1 MKRKTIKRYAN
12 GGTVDNKIN
21 AGDVLGLASG
31 FINPVSAIPSALGMI
46 QKLTYNPASYTPA
59 RMNESPRG
67 YADGGKPGDPRT
79 ESVPKVKSYYEKL
92 YASPFYERVLKEQGA
107 TSKTVNRRLR
117 NNLGN
122 RTETMPVELSNK
134 GGSAYY
140 PGNHKI
146 KFGIEHTM
154 GNNSDAVLA
163 HEMAHAVT
171 GGVKDNIDYG
181 SYFNRKN
188 INSKTSLKDKIHSGN
203 AEELRADLNAVRFM
217 LHDSGNWDMS
227 RNINQ
232 KDLDNLKSHPKYK
245 NDKIFKRTLNLID
258 ETNKFNTDKK
268 SNQRALELLNSVVTT
283 DNKSNVAY
291 AAYGADLQNK
301 AQVTGGNDIEMGEH
315 ATQIQGNSGIDTNRR
330 NVGGQEV
337 ALTKGEIV
345 RQDGDGSSYI
355 WSNNPKMLHPSGK
368 TFAQAMKPIEN
379 KIANIKRRINR
390 DPSDNIASNTL
401 GHLEQMIEQN
411 KNIEESMRQ
420 AKGSSTAMKFNQG
433 GYVPGYYEGGVIKA
447 KDGIK
452 IKRDADPN
460 STNYGAIV
468 GIEGELINNDAMDVI
483 TSSALE
489 KRFQNPLR
497 EGFENYSFVQNR
509 NKNKPFPV
517 SPTLSRS
524 NSPFTNPSNFLQAN
538 PSPLTAVKGSTPTP
552 QENLSTFEDKAFM
565 GTKALET
572 AFRVGTAMQKPI
584 QYDTR
589 RYNVDKIKYN
599 ANKVLD
605 VNERNYQG
613 SQFDIN
619 TGNANT
625 DRILRNN
632 LYSQKSAADRD
643 TMRQYDEMQRN
654 SDLQVNQYNAQ
665 SKANIDNINEQIRGR
680 QYQAVDAA
688 ASSVGNL
695 ASIFQQAGAAKTG
708 NKISLATLNSLS
720 KRYGIDMSNL
730 MDMIDGKGDS
740 SKGTIKYKGK

>member
-1 MKRKTIKRYAN
+1 MIKRYAN

-31 FINPVSAIPSALGMI
+31 FINPVSAIPSALGII
-46 QKLTYNPASYTPA
+46 QKLAYNPASYTPA

-67 YADGGKPGDPRT
+67 YADGGKPGDPGD
-79 ESVPKVKSYYEKL
+79 PAKDYYRKL
-92 YASPFYERVLKEQGA
+92 YKSPFYKNLGKEQGI
-107 TSKTVNRRLR
+107 KTPAN
-117 NNLGN
+117 
-122 RTETMPVELSNK
+122 ELSYDVRNVNVFNTKDAKGKPRTGRQLATPKDGDPMDIYADPNNDLETVRQLYLGRSDRYNK
-134 GGSAYY
+134 
-140 PGNHKI
+140 
-146 KFGIEHTM
+146 
-154 GNNSDAVLA
+154 NSDWKKQRSLS
-163 HEMAHAVT
+163 
-171 GGVKDNIDYG
+171 KDI
-181 SYFNRKN
+181 
-188 INSKTSLKDKIHSGN
+188 LEGN
-203 AEELRADLNAVRFM
+203 ARDNVPNHNEDNTRADINAVRYA
-217 LHDSGNWDMS
+217 LHKEKLWDMKS
-227 RNINQ
+227 EITKEQLDKLRKLPAYKDNEIIKRGTNIKQ
-232 KDLDNLKSHPKYK
+232 SFDNK
-245 NDKIFKRTLNLID
+245 N
-258 ETNKFNTDKK
+258 NTIK
-268 SNQRALELLNSVVTT
+268 LLNTVAYNNSP
-283 DNKSNVAY
+283 DENVKY

-315 ATQIQGNSGIDTNRR
+315 ATQIQGNPGIDTNRR
-330 NVGGQEV
+330 NIGGQEV

-345 RQDGDGSSYI
+345 RQDGDGSAYI

-390 DPSDNIASNTL
+390 DPSDNIASSTL
-401 GHLEQMIEQN
+401 GHLEQMVEQN

-420 AKGSSTAMKFNQG
+420 AKGSPTAMKFNQG
-433 GYVPGYYEGGVIKA
+433 GYVPGYYDGGP
-447 KDGIK
+447 KD
-452 IKRDADPN
+452 P
-460 STNYGAIV
+460 
-468 GIEGELINNDAMDVI
+468 LINNNVMDIMVD
-483 TSSALE
+483 SALE

-497 EGFENYSFVQNR
+497 EGFENYSMVQNR
-509 NKNKPFPV
+509 NKNQPFSV

-538 PSPLTAVKGSTPTP
+538 PSPLTAVKEATPSP

-572 AFRVGTAMQKPI
+572 AFRVGTAMQKPT

-654 SDLQVNQYNAQ
+654 SDFQVNQYNAQ
-665 SKANIDNINEQIRGR
+665 SKANVDNINEQIRGR